1 MIGLWRRLARR
12 LRPMLPAGTAGK
24 QAAAGLVLL
33 AVAMVA
39 MALANSPCAAGWQRL
54 LDGPLTGFS
63 SAGDWDIS
71 LNRHFPKGL
80 TFPHSPRGWIN
91 EGLMAIFFFA
101 IGLEIKREVLV
112 GDLAHAATRRLPVLA
127 AAAGMA
133 GPALVFTLVALWL
146 EPQWL
151 EPHAASA
158 SGAILRGW
166 AIPAATDIAFALGV
180 MGLLGHRVPASLR
193 LFLLTVAVVDD
204 LGATAIIALAYAGP
218 MAWIWLGAGAL
229 LLLTM
234 AGLNLAGCRRALPYV
249 VLAMG
254 LWACVLASGLHPTV
268 AGVLAAITIPM
279 TVGAQS
285 GPHAGRSLLLRMEH
299 ALAPWSAFA
308 IVPLF
313 ALANA
318 GVAIG
323 GESPGSILP
332 SPAAIAPL
340 TLAVAAGLVLG
351 KQLGVMGAVWLA
363 ARSGLALRPR
373 GASWM
378 QLWGVSLLCGI
389 GFTMSL
395 LIATLAFPLAPALAA
410 QARLGIIAGSLISA
424 VMGFGVLRLAA
435 GKGAQEASPRH

>member
-1 MIGLWRRLARR
+1 
-12 LRPMLPAGTAGK
+12 
-24 QAAAGLVLL
+24 
-33 AVAMVA
+33 
-39 MALANSPCAAGWQRL
+39 
-54 LDGPLTGFS
+54 
-63 SAGDWDIS
+63 
-71 LNRHFPKGL
+71 
-80 TFPHSPRGWIN
+80 
-91 EGLMAIFFFA
+91 
-101 IGLEIKREVLV
+101 
-112 GDLAHAATRRLPVLA
+112 
-127 AAAGMA
+127 
-133 GPALVFTLVALWL
+133 
-146 EPQWL
+146 
-151 EPHAASA
+151 
-158 SGAILRGW
+158 
-166 AIPAATDIAFALGV
+166 
-180 MGLLGHRVPASLR
+180 
-193 LFLLTVAVVDD
+193 
-204 LGATAIIALAYAGP
+204 
-218 MAWIWLGAGAL
+218 
-229 LLLTM
+229 
-234 AGLNLAGCRRALPYV
+234 
-249 VLAMG
+249 MG

-410 QARLGIIAGSLISA
+410 QARLGIIAGSLIAA

>member
-146 EPQWL
+146 EPQ
-151 EPHAASA
+151 
-158 SGAILRGW
+158 
-166 AIPAATDIAFALGV
+166 
-180 MGLLGHRVPASLR
+180 
-193 LFLLTVAVVDD
+193 
-204 LGATAIIALAYAGP
+204 
-218 MAWIWLGAGAL
+218 
-229 LLLTM
+229 
-234 AGLNLAGCRRALPYV
+234 
-249 VLAMG
+249 
-254 LWACVLASGLHPTV
+254 
-268 AGVLAAITIPM
+268 
-279 TVGAQS
+279 
-285 GPHAGRSLLLRMEH
+285 
-299 ALAPWSAFA
+299 
-308 IVPLF
+308 
-313 ALANA
+313 
-318 GVAIG
+318 
-323 GESPGSILP
+323 
-332 SPAAIAPL
+332 
-340 TLAVAAGLVLG
+340 
-351 KQLGVMGAVWLA
+351 
-363 ARSGLALRPR
+363 
-373 GASWM
+373 
-378 QLWGVSLLCGI
+378 
-389 GFTMSL
+389 
-395 LIATLAFPLAPALAA
+395 
-410 QARLGIIAGSLISA
+410 
-424 VMGFGVLRLAA
+424 
-435 GKGAQEASPRH
+435 

>member
-193 LFLLTVAVVDD
+193 LFLLSVAVVDD
-204 LGATAIIALAYAGP
+204 LGATAIIALAYA
-218 MAWIWLGAGAL
+218 
-229 LLLTM
+229 
-234 AGLNLAGCRRALPYV
+234 